1 MELTRFAPSPTGFL
15 HLGHA
20 FSALF
25 CQDAAE
31 PGGRFLLRI
40 DDIDLQRC
48 RPDFEAA
55 IYEDLDWLGLRWEQ
69 PVERQTDFLDEYDA
83 AIRRLHDQG
92 VLYPCFC
99 SRKQIRAEIAGMQS
113 APHGPD
119 GPLYPGTC
127 RRLSDSERA
136 DRMATGEPYA
146 LRLDVAT
153 ATQRTGPL
161 DWHDREAGRQPA
173 DPALMGDVV
182 LARKEAMA
190 GYHLSVVVDDQRQG
204 ITLVTRGRDLFAS
217 THVQRLLQ
225 ALLGLPAPEYH
236 HHALLTGDDGIRLA
250 KRADS
255 LAVRTLRAE
264 GMSPDEVRALA
275 YSAPRI

>member
-1 MELTRFAPSPTGFL
+1 MPVTRFAPSPTGYL

-25 CQDAAE
+25 CRDAAG
-31 PGGRFLLRI
+31 PDGRFLLRI
-40 DDIDLQRC
+40 DDIDEARC
-48 RPDFEAA
+48 RPEFEAA
-55 IYEDLDWLGLRWEQ
+55 IYDDLEWLGLSWEE
-69 PVERQTDFLDEYDA
+69 PVERQTDFQHEYDA
-83 AIRRLHDQG
+83 ALSRLRDLA

-99 SRKQIRAEIAGMQS
+99 SRKDIRAEVAAMQS

-127 RRLSDSERA
+127 RRLSKAERQERIA
-136 DRMATGEPYA
+136 AGDPCA
-146 LRLDVAT
+146 LRLDVAAAT
-153 ATQRTGPL
+153 ALAGPL
-161 DWHDREAGRQPA
+161 EWQDREAGRQAA
-173 DPALMGDVV
+173 DPALLGDVV
-182 LARKEAMA
+182 LARKEGMT
-190 GYHLSVVVDDQRQG
+190 GYHLSVVIDDHRQG
-204 ITLVTRGRDLFAS
+204 ITLVTRGRDLMPS

-225 ALLGLPAPEYH
+225 ALLGLDVPEYH
-236 HHALLTGDDGIRLA
+236 HHALLTDADGVRLA

-264 GMSPDEVRALA
+264 GLGPEEVRSRA

>member
-1 MELTRFAPSPTGFL
+1 MPVTRFAPSPTGYL

-25 CQDAAE
+25 CRDAAG

-40 DDIDLQRC
+40 DDIDAARC
-48 RPDFEAA
+48 RPEFEAA
-55 IYEDLDWLGLRWEQ
+55 IHEDLGWLGLDWEE
-69 PVERQTDFLDEYDA
+69 PVERQTDFQAEYDA
-83 AIRRLHDQG
+83 ALAQLRDLG

-99 SRKQIRAEIAGMQS
+99 SRKDIRTEVAAMQS

-127 RRLSDSERA
+127 RRLSEAQRQERIA
-136 DRMATGEPYA
+136 AGEPHA
-146 LRLDVAT
+146 LRLDA
-153 ATQRTGPL
+153 AAASRLTGPL
-161 DWHDREAGRQPA
+161 AWSDREAGRQAAEPG
-173 DPALMGDVV
+173 LLGDVV
-182 LARKEAMA
+182 LARKEGMT
-190 GYHLSVVVDDQRQG
+190 GYHLSVVVDDHRQG
-204 ITLVTRGRDLFAS
+204 ITLVTRGRDLKPS
-217 THVQRLLQ
+217 THVQRMLQ

-236 HHALLTGDDGIRLA
+236 HHALLTDAAGIRLA

-264 GMSPDEVRALA
+264 GLGPQDVRARA